1 MKFKNLFIEMTRLGL
16 TTKELANLTRI
27 KYQTLSKK
35 LSGEKEFRLGDIVK
49 IRNVINPRL
58 ELDYLFAE

>member
-27 KYQTLSKK
+27 KHQTLSKK